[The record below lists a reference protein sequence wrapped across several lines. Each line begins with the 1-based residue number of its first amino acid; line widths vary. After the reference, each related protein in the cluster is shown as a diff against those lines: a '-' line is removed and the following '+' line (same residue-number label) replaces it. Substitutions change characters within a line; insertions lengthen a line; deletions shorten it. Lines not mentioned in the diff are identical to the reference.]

1 MNNAQFNLNAMLSNP
16 TALQNNVKPIPCD
29 MLIPYHNHKF
39 EMYSGERL
47 DDMISSIRENGV
59 LCPIIVQPADD
70 GKYEILIGHN
80 RWNACKIEGLPTV
93 PAIIKENLSQ
103 DEAEMYVIESNLM
116 QRGFENLRIS
126 EQAAVI
132 AERHKFMFSQGKR
145 NDIIREL
152 ERLENP
158 EISTDNQDS
167 TLNPVESK
175 LDSSREVGTEYGMSK
190 ASVIRLIRIDK
201 LIKELKILIDSGEI
215 AVRTGVELSFLS
227 EEVQKEVAEQAE
239 NFRIDIKTA
248 KKLHESADENG
259 SISNTALLQI
269 IAGVPEDKPKPKS
282 VKISND
288 VFSRYFGENTKKQEV
303 ADTIEKALAYY
314 FANREDL

>member
-1 MNNAQFNLNAMLSNP
+1 MNNTQFNLNAMLAP
-16 TALQNNVKPIPCD
+16 ALQNNVKPIPCD

-47 DDMISSIRENGV
+47 DDMIASIRENGV
-59 LCPIIVQPADD
+59 LCPIIVQPVDN

-80 RWNACKIEGLPTV
+80 RWNACKIAGLPTV
-93 PAIIKENLSQ
+93 PAIVKEGLSEE
-103 DEAEMYVIESNLM
+103 EAEMYVIESNLM

-132 AERHKFMFSQGKR
+132 AERHKSMFSQGKR
-145 NDIIREL
+145 NDIIQEL
-152 ERLENP
+152 ARLENP
-158 EISTDNQDS
+158 ENTNDNEEST

-239 NFRIDIKTA
+239 NYRIDIKTA
-248 KKLHESADENG
+248 KKLRESANENG
-259 SISNTALLQI
+259 NIESEALLRI
-269 IAGVPEDKPKPKS
+269 IAGVSEDKPKPKS

-314 FANREDL
+314 FANKEDL

>member
-1 MNNAQFNLNAMLSNP
+1 MNNTQFNLNAMLSNP

-29 MLIPYHNHKF
+29 LLIPYHNHKF

-80 RWNACKIEGLPTV
+80 RWNACKIAGLPTV
-93 PAIIKENLSQ
+93 PAIIKEGLSEE
-103 DEAEMYVIESNLM
+103 EAEMYAVESNLI
-116 QRGFENLRIS
+116 QRSFENLKIS

-145 NDIIREL
+145 NDIILEL
-152 ERLENP
+152 KRLENP
-158 EISTDNQDS
+158 ETAADEEET

-227 EEVQKEVAEQAE
+227 EEIQKEVAEQAE
-239 NFRIDIKTA
+239 NFRIDIKIA
-248 KKLHESADENG
+248 KKLRESADENG

-269 IAGVPEDKPKPKS
+269 ITGVLEDKPKPKS

-288 VFSRYFGENTKKQEV
+288 VFSRYFRENTKKQEV
-303 ADTIEKALAYY
+303 TDTVEKALAYY
-314 FANREDL
+314 FANKEDT